1 MYAGAIRLVGT
12 EQGVG
17 VKLAGDMAASGGDIQ
32 IDANGKLTLS
42 QAAASRDIALKAQSI
57 ELGNK
62 TYAGRNVKA
71 EAAQSLTLEKDRS
84 LAAGAQIDLK
94 AEQLG
99 NQGVIEAGVNRD
111 NSRNTTGDVK
121 LSGGS
126 LRNQGTVVASRDLEA
141 ALTGTLDNRAGAISG
156 KVNTRV
162 AAKALDNRD
171 DGLLLSKGSV
181 TVDAESLDN
190 RKGAIAAD
198 QSLNIKVAQR
208 LDNQEGELSSRAA
221 TTIDA
226 GQLDNR
232 GGQLSADRTL
242 TVSADALDNSAK
254 GTLSSRGSLVVQKAA
269 LNNQG
274 GTVVAD
280 QRLDITGQRLD
291 NRGGVVS
298 SRGNASVAVEGVLD
312 NAGPGRVVAE
322 GALQVTAR
330 ELRNNAAGQVGAKG
344 DVEIKVDT
352 LAQQGGELLSQGH
365 LSLEARQLDNLSGG
379 LIAARQGI
387 DVRVSERLRN
397 SGGEISTQGQADI
410 RAQAIAGQAPAVLDN
425 SQAGLIS
432 ADQGLTLTV
441 QRLLNHTKG
450 VLTARDRLVVRG
462 ESLDNSA
469 GGVVN
474 GQGSLDLT
482 LQGGLVN
489 QQGLITSTAG
499 LHLEAASLDS
509 SQGGE
514 VSSKGDLR
522 LSVARLIQQ
531 QGRLIGEA
539 AVHLDLQDGDLDNR
553 GGLLSAKGPL
563 TLERLA
569 RLDNRGGELSSRQ
582 GYNLKAQAID
592 NGDQGKLISTGQ
604 LDIDLGQGALRNAGA
619 GLVSGWKGLTVR
631 AGSLDNRSQGTLS
644 SRDGDLQ
651 ITLSGALDNRDAG
664 ALVGKGALSVD
675 AQRLDNRTGGVVSSV
690 GDLNLTLADTLDNR
704 TGQISSQQSTSIH
717 ANRLDNSAGELTS
730 KAAMTLTLSA
740 QLLNA
745 QKARLASGGPLVL
758 QAAALDNRG
767 GSLISQQLMK
777 LTTGDLN
784 NAGGTL
790 AARNGLYLL
799 LSGVLDNSAD
809 GLVHSQEG
817 LIDLQAQR
825 LDNQGG
831 SLSGQQGVVA
841 RLEGALNNRSGR
853 IETAQGDL
861 DLHSAGDLVN
871 HGGVLNSLQGGLTVT
886 SGGAFDNASGTAQ
899 AQAVT
904 VTAKALDNQGGH
916 LSALSGETRIDLGTG
931 TLQNQGGG
939 LYAHQLLSVIA
950 GDFDN
955 RADSGGEGG
964 KVAAERIDFTL
975 SGALRN
981 GNGLLESS
989 STLRLAAARID
1000 NQYGRLRALGQAGST
1015 RILGSALD
1023 NRNGTLETANAELAL
1038 DVDDLYGT
1046 GGSIVHTGAGRFGL
1060 SAAQVMGGGGNLS
1073 TQGRL
1078 NLSASNWTNSG
1089 VLEADQLVLDIG
1101 TFTQTASGKLV
1112 ARQSFSGSG
1121 ENWTNHGVLAS
1132 DGSFTLNLSGAYTS
1146 QGQLSSLGE
1155 LTLNTGS
1162 LDIASSARIAGGA
1175 ASTLT
1180 VSGLLANQG
1189 RITSAGSLTARAGTL
1204 DNYGTLGSAGLLRLE
1219 TPSLLNEKGLI
1230 FSGDDMALRV
1240 KRFTNRYAD
1249 VYSLGR
1255 LDVALDDAG
1264 AWASSV
1270 SNLSGNLESQSDL
1283 VLRASTLEN
1292 QRDVL
1297 NIDNKG
1303 VYTARV
1309 TELPCSRQY
1318 VGDCKGGNRNGIFQV
1333 VQRDKLEVS
1342 GSAAS
1347 NITAGRNLVIN
1358 GGELLNKASNIAAG
1372 DGLNIEVA
1380 TLSNV
1385 GIVGGETQTTRTFVT
1400 ARKTL
1405 GGHIGRANEI
1415 TQKYWFESAG
1425 YNPNDIGGL
1434 QGAVSNF
1441 ISRTE
1446 SEIYSLGK
1454 TEQLSTG
1461 DQSYAAVIQAGGGKV
1476 EVRTG
1481 NNFDSSVIRPGYT
1494 YIEGGKRT
1502 DTSAPGSQV
1511 STVVTFNPQL
1521 PPDLQQLQVN
1531 PLALPG
1537 FSLPQGDNGL
1547 FRLNTQAVN
1556 DDGAS
1561 QAPSLANSGAWQVQ
1575 GSQVAGSTPA
1585 DTGTRAPSGVGQVS
1599 MGEVPVKGHKY
1610 LIETNPAFADLTRFL
1625 NSDYL
1630 LGKLGYDPDKAQ
1642 KRLGDGLYEQ
1652 RLIREAVVARTGQRY
1667 LAGLGSDEALFRYLM
1682 DNAIASKQALN
1693 LALGV
1698 SLSAEQVA
1706 ALTHDIV
1713 WMEEHEV
1720 QGEKV
1725 LVPVLYL
1732 AQAQGRVAPNGALIQ
1747 GRDVTLI
1754 SGGSLNNQGTL
1765 KASQNLSA
1773 SAVNLTNSGS
1783 MQAGERLSLLATESI
1798 RNAQG
1803 GIIAGRDVSVKALSG
1818 DLTNERSITDHQSA
1832 VGDQRW
1838 RASFADSAARIEAL
1852 NRLEISAGRD
1862 VRNLGGALDSRGD
1875 LAIQAGRDVAISSV
1889 ELNRE
1894 RINGTRS
1901 ATRST
1906 TQLGAAVSAGRD
1918 LSVTAGNDLNV
1929 VASAVRSER
1938 DLSLSAARDVTVAS
1952 AADEQHRYS
1961 KSKKVTSQQDSV
1973 TQVGSELS
1981 AGGDLS
1987 VKAGEGLRVVA
1998 SQLKAEDEAYLYAGG
2013 DLELLA
2019 AQNSSYASYYSR
2031 KKKGGAFSSSTKTRY
2046 SVDAT
2051 SEAQGSLVSANTV
2064 DLRAQNDM
2072 RVHGSDVVSTERTSL
2087 QAGRD
2092 VDVRG
2097 VTESHYQERYE
2108 QKKKSGLMSSG
2119 GIGITLGSSSL
2130 KGSQQS
2136 SVETTRVS
2144 TVGSVQG
2151 DVEIQAGKALGVTGS
2166 DVVAGRDIRLTGQEV
2181 SISAA
2186 ENHSRSEQRQES
2198 KKSGLTLALSGAV
2211 GAAVNTAYE
2220 TAQAARDSEQ
2230 SGDSRMAALQGVKA
2244 GLSGYQAWQAAEQ
2257 GGMTADN
2264 ASQFVGISLS
2274 LGTQKSSSKQV
2285 LEQQV
2290 SQGSNVNAGRD
2301 LSIQARGVEGQGG
2314 DLNVVG
2320 SGLKAGRDLTLD
2332 AAQDINLEAAANT
2345 QKLTGS
2351 NKSSG
2356 GNVGISLGVS
2366 DSGAGLSIFANAN
2379 TGRGMEKGS
2388 GTTWEE
2394 AKLDAGNQ
2402 VKLSSGRD
2410 ATLQGAQVNGKRIVA
2425 DIGRDLTLQSLQDS
2439 DRFDAKQ
2446 QNVSA
2451 GGSFTF
2457 GTMTGSGYVSAS
2469 QSKLKSRYDSVQEQT
2484 GLFAGQGGYQ
2494 IDVGQHTQLDG
2505 AVIGST
2511 ADAEK
2516 NRLST
2521 GTLGWSD
2528 IRNKAEF
2535 SSQQQSVGISSSGS
2549 AGQQFLGNMASGL
2562 VSGLSRNGED
2572 SSSTRAAVS
2581 EGQIDIRDTENQQQD
2596 VASLNRDV
2604 EHAHQALSPIFDKE
2618 KEQRRLREVQAIAE
2632 IGSQV
2637 MDIVRTEGQIKATR
2651 EGKEALERQGIRQ
2664 PGAGASS
2671 DERKAYQD
2679 ALVNSQAYKDAMAPY
2694 GTGGDY
2700 QRAAQ
2705 AVTAALQGLAG
2716 GNISAAVAG
2725 AAAPYVA
2732 QTIKQATGD
2741 NDNARLMAH
2750 AVLAAVVAKAQG
2762 NSAAAGAAGAVSGE
2776 LMADLIA
2783 KKLYSGTPVKGLNE
2797 EQRQTISALST
2808 LAAGLAGAAVGGDA
2822 ANAVAGA
2829 QGGRNVVENNA
2840 LSDLVDAQA
2849 QGKTPQ
2855 QIAAER
2861 VNAEN
2866 ERYRKENCAG
2876 LNSEACAV
2884 KMYTERREEL
2894 NGILSFGM
2902 DFVPVVGDIKGVAE
2916 AESALDYLAAAIGLI
2931 PMAGDAAGKIIKN
2944 AERALEAGDIKTA
2957 SELINKASHEIDG
2970 AFKNER
2976 VAGNIPSNAP
2986 LALPAPE
2993 FNVPSGYSLHR
3004 NADGSATITGPR
3016 GGVYNSTGRYTADG
3030 KPIYRDNSG
3039 GYVTLEGGRTAVSA
3053 PPNYDTI
3060 PIHHICTN
3068 KCSAGANG
3076 QIAWTKEYQR
3086 FFDGAGLDINR
3097 AVENLVAVPGH
3108 RGPHPDA
3115 YHQYVYGSLEQ
3126 ATRNLM
3132 PNTKSYNLAVTQ
3144 TLERIKS
3151 EAVIVGSQVNKW
3163 LTGQ

>member
-1 MYAGAIRLVGT
+1 MVTGRNDVDATTLAATAKADDGTDKPQLAIDSSALGGMYAGAIRLVGT

-690 GDLNLTLADTLDNR
+690 GDLSLTLADTLDNR
-704 TGQISSQQSTSIH
+704 TGQISSQQAASIH

-730 KAAMTLTLSA
+730 KAAMTLTLTG
-740 QLLNA
+740 QLINA

-790 AARNGLYLL
+790 AARNGLELL

-809 GLVHSQEG
+809 GLVHSQQG

-825 LDNQGG
+825 LDNEGG
-831 SLSGQQGVVA
+831 NLSGQQGVVA

-853 IETAQGDL
+853 LETTQGDL
-861 DLHSAGDLVN
+861 DLRSTGDLDN

-904 VTAKALDNQGGH
+904 VTAKALGNQGGH

-939 LYAHQLLSVIA
+939 LYAHQLLNVIA

-1060 SAAQVMGGGGNLS
+1060 STAQVMGGGGNLS

-1132 DGSFTLNLSGAYTS
+1132 DGSFTLNLSGAYTG

-1380 TLSNV
+1380 NLSNV

-1415 TQKYWFESAG
+1415 TQKYWFESPG

-1494 YIEGGKRT
+1494 YIGGGKRT
-1502 DTSAPGSQV
+1502 DTSAPGSQA

-1531 PLALPG
+1531 PLTLPG

-1547 FRLNTQAVN
+1547 FRLNTQAAN

-1561 QAPSLANSGAWQVQ
+1561 QAKSLANSGAWQVQ

-1803 GIIAGRDVSVKALSG
+1803 GIIAGRDVLVKALSG

-1929 VASAVRSER
+1929 VASAVRSDR
-1938 DLSLSAARDVTVAS
+1938 DLSLSAVRDVTIAS

-1987 VKAGEGLRVVA
+1987 VKAGEDLRVVA

-2064 DLRAQNDM
+2064 DLRAQNDI

-2136 SVETTRVS
+2136 TVETTRAS

-2314 DLNVVG
+2314 DLNVAG

-2332 AAQDINLEAAANT
+2332 AARDINLEAAANT

-2379 TGRGMEKGS
+2379 MGRGMEKGS

-2410 ATLQGAQVNGKRIVA
+2410 ATLQGAQVNGERIVA

-2457 GTMTGSGYVSAS
+2457 GTMTGSGYISAS

-2511 ADAEK
+2511 AEAEK

-2664 PGAGASS
+2664 PGAGASA

-2762 NSAAAGAAGAVSGE
+2762 NSVAAGAAGAVSGE

-2783 KKLYSGTPVKGLNE
+2783 KKLYSGTPVKDLNE

-2970 AFKNER
+2970 VYKGSK
-2976 VAGNIPSNAP
+2976 GNA
-2986 LALPAPE
+2986 
-2993 FNVPSGYSLHR
+2993 NVPRLTIRDHYDHHLNMVDDIKEQLSSQGYRVSKKEISFGSSCGAGR
-3004 NADGSATITGPR
+3004 CRPDIVAEAPDGTIRIIEVKTGNADLSIRQSEIFPQIRDGSSIPR
-3016 GGVYNSTGRYTADG
+3016 GKVAESFGLTPGVPLKDQ
-3030 KPIYRDNSG
+3030 
-3039 GYVTLEGGRTAVSA
+3039 GY
-3053 PPNYDTI
+3053 PNGI
-3060 PIHHICTN
+3060 PIEIIN
-3068 KCSAGANG
+3068 FPGA
-3076 QIAWTKEYQR
+3076 R
-3086 FFDGAGLDINR
+3086 
-3097 AVENLVAVPGH
+3097 
-3108 RGPHPDA
+3108 
-3115 YHQYVYGSLEQ
+3115 
-3126 ATRNLM
+3126 
-3132 PNTKSYNLAVTQ
+3132 
-3144 TLERIKS
+3144 
-3151 EAVIVGSQVNKW
+3151 
-3163 LTGQ
+3163 